1 MNKVQNYKKEE
12 KPHKQQFKIINPLS
26 STPNLKIA
34 QLSAIVL
41 FSIIITTSLSQA
53 LPGPGIS
60 VVYAQNQ
67 ANQTSPIDRASAFS
81 QISKKAVPIQNP
93 NKDVCDIAILRES
106 PQIIGH
112 DGTVLNKFLAIN
124 SLVEMMPA
132 QANMSTMSNNSSGPM
147 VVAMGEFA
155 LLQTELKPV
164 LLAMSKSNVNI
175 TAVHNHPILE
185 KPPMIFVH
193 WDTLGSIN
201 TVLNQTKG
209 VVSQFEQ
216 LQKPQTVQANNST
229 GGDPLSQIGETI
241 GGALG
246 LGK

>member
-1 MNKVQNYKKEE
+1 MNKVQNYKKEK
-12 KPHKQQFKIINPLS
+12 KPHKTIIQNTISPLS
-26 STPNLKIA
+26 STPYPKIA
-34 QLSAIVL
+34 QLSGIVL
-41 FSIIITTSLSQA
+41 FSIIITTSLS
-53 LPGPGIS
+53 LVLPGIS

-67 ANQTSPIDRASAFS
+67 ANQTSPIDCASASS

-112 DGTVLNKFLAIN
+112 NGTVLNKFLAIN

-164 LLAMSKSNVNI
+164 LLAMS
-175 TAVHNHPILE
+175 
-185 KPPMIFVH
+185 
-193 WDTLGSIN
+193 
-201 TVLNQTKG
+201 
-209 VVSQFEQ
+209 
-216 LQKPQTVQANNST
+216 
-229 GGDPLSQIGETI
+229 
-241 GGALG
+241 
-246 LGK
+246 

>member
-1 MNKVQNYKKEE
+1 MNKVLNSEKE
-12 KPHKQQFKIINPLS
+12 KNPHKTRFHNTVIAVSTTISPKITKFS
-26 STPNLKIA
+26 S
-34 QLSAIVL
+34 IVL
-41 FSIIITTSLSQA
+41 ISIIMTTSLGLL
-53 LPGPGIS
+53 LPGMS
-60 VVYAQNQ
+60 VIYAQIQ
-67 ANQTSPIDRASAFS
+67 ASQTSPIDCASASS

-93 NKDVCDIAILRES
+93 NKEVCDIVILRDT

-112 DGTVLNKFLAIN
+112 NGTVLSKFLAIN
-124 SLVEMMPA
+124 SLVEMMPTPA
-132 QANMSTMSNNSSGPM
+132 TMSTTNNNSSGPM

-164 LLAMSKSNVNI
+164 LSAMSKANVNI

-193 WDTLGSIN
+193 WDTVGSLN

-216 LQKPQTVQANNST
+216 LQKQQTAQANDST
-229 GGDPLSQIGETI
+229 GGNPLGQIGKTI

-246 LGK
+246 LDK

>member
-12 KPHKQQFKIINPLS
+12 KPRKTIIQNTFSPLS
-26 STPNLKIA
+26 SNPYPKIV

-41 FSIIITTSLSQA
+41 FSIIITTSSSIA
-53 LPGPGIS
+53 LPGIS
-60 VVYAQNQ
+60 LAYAQNQ
-67 ANQTSPIDRASAFS
+67 ANQTSPIDCASASS

-112 DGTVLNKFLAIN
+112 NGTVLNKFLAIN

-164 LLAMSKSNVNI
+164 LLAMSKANVNI

-193 WDTLGSIN
+193 WDTLGSLN

-216 LQKPQTVQANNST
+216 LQKSQTAQANNST
-229 GGDPLSQIGETI
+229 GENPLSQIGKTI

>member
-1 MNKVQNYKKEE
+1 MNKVQNNKKEE
-12 KPHKQQFKIINPLS
+12 KSRKAIIQNTFSPLS
-26 STPNLKIA
+26 STPYPKIA

-41 FSIIITTSLSQA
+41 FSIIITTSSSIA
-53 LPGPGIS
+53 LPGIS
-60 VVYAQNQ
+60 LAYAQNQ
-67 ANQTSPIDRASAFS
+67 ANQTSPIDCASASS

-112 DGTVLNKFLAIN
+112 NGTVLNKFLAIN

-164 LLAMSKSNVNI
+164 LLAMSKANVNI

-193 WDTLGSIN
+193 WDTLGSLN

-216 LQKPQTVQANNST
+216 LQISQTAQANNST
-229 GGDPLSQIGETI
+229 GENPLSQIGKTI

>member
-1 MNKVQNYKKEE
+1 MNNIQNHKKEE
-12 KPHKQQFKIINPLS
+12 KPHKTVIQNTVSHPLS
-26 STPNLKIA
+26 NGYPKIA
-34 QLSAIVL
+34 QSSGIVL
-41 FSIIITTSLSQA
+41 FSIILMTSLSFA
-53 LPGPGIS
+53 LPDIS
-60 VVYAQNQ
+60 LVNAQNQ
-67 ANQTSPIDRASAFS
+67 TGQTTPIDCASAAS
-81 QISKKAVPIQNP
+81 QISKKAAPIQNP
-93 NKDVCDIAILRES
+93 NKDVCDIVILRES

-112 DGTVLNKFLAIN
+112 NGTVLNKFLAIN

-132 QANMSTMSNNSSGPM
+132 QANMSTINNNSSGPM

-164 LLAMSKSNVNI
+164 LMAMSKENVNV

-193 WDTLGSIN
+193 WDTLGNLN

-216 LQKPQTVQANNST
+216 LQKPQTA
-229 GGDPLSQIGETI
+229 
-241 GGALG
+241 
-246 LGK
+246 